1 MTATYNIMILSPTDE
16 TVLALRDFVRLEVGR
31 AQNSIGRLTL
41 VLQGDYP
48 FGLFQPDNRILVY
61 RQADNGLM
69 TLLGK
74 THYFIDRITRSYA
87 SPESYLYTIE
97 GVDSIGLLDRR
108 LVAYL
113 RDTDYADKTIEN
125 LNDGPADDLMKAYV
139 RENFGPDALDSN
151 RNISSLIWSV
161 AGDRGLGTNTERR
174 ASFRSVLS
182 TLSDLARGNAPDGKD
197 LIFDFLADQ
206 SRKLLFDVWIDAQGT
221 DRTLLSPAP
230 VVFTPESGSL
240 IDPKLV
246 LDYSDSVNYVYV
258 GGFGDGAG
266 RLVREVSNTVDVNAS
281 PWARREYFEDQR
293 DYDVASVLDAAGES
307 VLAQY
312 GPKVRVEARGND
324 VPGTVFG
331 TDYYYGDRVSVVMG
345 DYQVD
350 AVVRSFRLSVQEGS
364 DQLDVQLRGET
375 DL

>member
-31 AQNSIGRLTL
+31 SQNTVGRLTL
-41 VLQGDYP
+41 VIQGDFP

-74 THYFIDRITRSYA
+74 THYFIESVTRSYA
-87 SPESYLYTIE
+87 SPTSYLYTIDA
-97 GVDSIGLLDRR
+97 VDTIGLLARR
-108 LVAYL
+108 LVAYA

-125 LNDGPADDLMKAYV
+125 LNDGPADDLMKEFV
-139 RENFGPDALDSN
+139 RENFGPDALDGD
-151 RNISSLIWSV
+151 RNISSQIWSV
-161 AGDRGLGTNTERR
+161 AGNRSLGTVTERQ

-182 TLSDLARGNAPDGKD
+182 TLTDLARGNAPDGQD
-197 LIFDFLADQ
+197 LVFDFIADQ
-206 SRKLLFDVWIDAQGT
+206 SRLLRFDVWVDAQGT

-240 IDPKLV
+240 IDPKLII
-246 LDYSDSVNYVYV
+246 DYADSVNYVYV

-266 RLVREVSNTVDVNAS
+266 RLIREVSNDAYANAS

-331 TDYYYGDRVSVVMG
+331 TDYYYGDKVSVVMG

-350 AVVRSFRLSVQEGS
+350 AVVRSFRLSVQEGN
-364 DQLDVQLRGET
+364 DQLDVQLKGAAS
-375 DL
+375 L